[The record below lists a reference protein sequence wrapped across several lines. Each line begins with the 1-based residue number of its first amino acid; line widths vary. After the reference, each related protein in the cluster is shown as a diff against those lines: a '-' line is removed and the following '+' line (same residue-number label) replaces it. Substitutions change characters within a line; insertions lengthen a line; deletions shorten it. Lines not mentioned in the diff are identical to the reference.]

1 MISTWKSIEDWNNWA
16 NSSERKAF
24 EQKTAPIL
32 EEPTKV
38 TPYKYEFFSVNV
50 DKEPAGLEFSV
61 EGE

>member
-1 MISTWKSIEDWNNWA
+1 LGELLGAQSIRTED
-16 NSSERKAF
+16 SSH
-24 EQKTAPIL
+24 TII